1 MFTEPKKKL
10 ILISSTI
17 DFPETFL
24 YKIVSKLNSNFETHL
39 LTNINKNKINNLKNI
54 IKISHIPFSR
64 KINIFNDFLCLIL
77 FCFKF
82 LLLGKEKNIISMTP
96 KGALYGT
103 LSKLLSPKSK
113 RVHIFTGQVWS
124 NYKGIKRLFFINIDK
139 LTIKFSDTVF
149 FDSRSQ
155 INYLRNNNFKIC
167 NAKLISQGS
176 IKGVDTNIFKY
187 NFSNKIKYK
196 KLFKLKKNSSV
207 LMYIGRL
214 NYDKGITDLID
225 VFRQLKK
232 ANKNLYLF
240 LIGKDEMNISDKING
255 LDYQTFSSIHL
266 LNYRDD
272 IYNYLNFADILCLPS
287 KREGFGSVVIEASSI
302 GIPVI
307 GGNIYGTRDC
317 LINNFNGLRYKLHSK
332 LDFKIKLNKLL
343 IDKNFRQRLGING
356 RNFVSKK
363 FREDTVISN
372 FYDQLLNSFK

>member
-1 MFTEPKKKL
+1 
-10 ILISSTI
+10 
-17 DFPETFL
+17 
-24 YKIVSKLNSNFETHL
+24 
-39 LTNINKNKINNLKNI
+39 
-54 IKISHIPFSR
+54 
-64 KINIFNDFLCLIL
+64 
-77 FCFKF
+77 
-82 LLLGKEKNIISMTP
+82 
-96 KGALYGT
+96 
-103 LSKLLSPKSK
+103 
-113 RVHIFTGQVWS
+113 
-124 NYKGIKRLFFINIDK
+124 
-139 LTIKFSDTVF
+139 
-149 FDSRSQ
+149 
-155 INYLRNNNFKIC
+155 
-167 NAKLISQGS
+167 
-176 IKGVDTNIFKY
+176 
-187 NFSNKIKYK
+187 
-196 KLFKLKKNSSV
+196 
-207 LMYIGRL
+207 MYIGRL

-372 FYDQLLNSFK
+372 FYDQLLNSFKWLIDQKDS